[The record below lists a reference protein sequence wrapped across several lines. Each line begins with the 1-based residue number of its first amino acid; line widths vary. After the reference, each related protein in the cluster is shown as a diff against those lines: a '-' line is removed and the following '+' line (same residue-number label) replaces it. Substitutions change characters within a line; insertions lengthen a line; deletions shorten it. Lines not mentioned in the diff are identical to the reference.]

1 MCGIFGWF
9 GQAPEAPGE
18 LFTTLSALL
27 QHGGPDD
34 QGFEC
39 SPGWGFSFRRLS
51 ILDSGRLIDELLD
64 MYESDLTQ

>member
-9 GQAPEAPGE
+9 GQASEAPDA

-27 QHGGPDD
+27 QHRWTDD

-39 SPGWGFSFRRLS
+39 GPGWGFGFRRLS